1 VNGILDGEFMEV
13 ELARNR
19 VELLRVGLDNAQP
32 DERVVAFAGVARP
45 VERESPRLALPSLVD
60 GAVDDHGPSMGR
72 LVRGMETVS
81 GRACRLHALLRLPLP
96 PGDWLVSEAGRRS
109 EGQRTGLKQ
118 ALAALSAGVSSPDWW
133 DAVGR
138 HPRRRRCRDVIDRL
152 DRALTDGVVGDA

>member
-1 VNGILDGEFMEV
+1 VGVNGILDRKLVEV

-96 PGDWLVSEAGRRS
+96 PGDWLVSGEPAQRGPADRAKASTRRTLGGCVVSRLVGRRGPTPS
-109 EGQRTGLKQ
+109 T
-118 ALAALSAGVSSPDWW
+118 ATVS
-133 DAVGR
+133 GR
-138 HPRRRRCRDVIDRL
+138 DRP
-152 DRALTDGVVGDA
+152 T